1 MFRTAVIVC
10 IIIVICKCLFPYL
23 RYFHI
28 HLVRRMV
35 YELKLR
41 LFAKLLDMNMK
52 FYDDTHSAEAMRTLN
67 MDADSLKTAWFSHVY
82 WVSGKLVLV
91 ISSVVTMFFYSP
103 ILTFIALIIS
113 VLTAFVSI
121 RINNSIKKHAKNVQN
136 KFARLATLF
145 SDIISGFVTLKMNS
159 GASIVLKHFYKE
171 NGESAQAARSRVRME
186 ASLEMAAFLLGIIG
200 SFGTIIVGALLVAD
214 GKLNFGIVMAVVT
227 LQMSMS
233 SAMQQFGSSLAVFT
247 TSVVRA
253 GHVFDFLELEQEEC
267 VGWNTQTQVG
277 TVDLHDKCNVAIEL
291 YKLHFSYDDME
302 NTQLYYDGLKVEN
315 GEKILLAGESGCGK
329 STFLK
334 LLLRFYPVESGS
346 VRLYGRELNE
356 YSLMQLRN
364 MITYVPQESYLFEGT
379 IRENI
384 EYGWNKAGSPDMDM
398 IVRAAKQAYADE
410 FISELPDGYDT
421 RLTAGGMNLSG
432 GQRQRIAIARAM
444 LKDSPVILMDEPSS
458 ALDTHSENVFLKVLD
473 SLMKDKTVI
482 MVSHRMT
489 GVERFDRV
497 VRL

>member
-1 MFRTAVIVC
+1 
-10 IIIVICKCLFPYL
+10 
-23 RYFHI
+23 
-28 HLVRRMV
+28 MV

-136 KFARLATLF
+136 KSARLATLF

-171 NGESAQAARSRVRME
+171 NGESAQAERSRVRME

-233 SAMQQFGSSLAVFT
+233 SAMQRFGSSLAVFT

-277 TVDLHDKCNVAIEL
+277 TEDLHDKCDVVIEF
-291 YKLHFSYDDME
+291 YKLHFSYNE
-302 NTQLYYDGLKVEN
+302 NTQLYYEGLKVKN
-315 GEKILLAGESGCGK
+315 GEKIMLAGESGCGK

-334 LLLRFYPVESGS
+334 LLQRFYPVESGS